1 MTKGCF
7 HWPEGLW
14 RKNEMVKQFNGF
26 QLDWDQRELIRNG
39 EAVPV
44 EPKSLELIHFLI
56 ENRHRTVGKDEIAE
70 AVWPD
75 RVISDSVISQTVRKA
90 RKALDDDG
98 ETQHTIATVRGFG
111 FRFVAPTE
119 DAPGPGQ
126 RAAPSRPAWQV
137 PAIAA
142 AILLVAIAAFLLR
155 PPPASAPEI
164 ISIALI
170 AESDV
175 APEDLP
181 EWLSDSV
188 AEILRSSLAIS
199 DNLILVPAAAIA
211 AQRELSASDE
221 ILHGRL
227 REHLGVDWIVTGNL
241 KKTNSGWRMELQLD
255 ERGSDPKVLTLRS
268 DEVMPLLLA
277 SGRRLVT
284 ELDGRPMVTDPLLD
298 DPWLNETFHRGV
310 HAARRGDPAHSLTLF
325 EAVLDHAPD
334 FDRARYEWAVAK
346 RQSGQV
352 EEGMEVL
359 EELLTAEHLSDPRLR
374 RMAANALGITLWHQ
388 GRLNEAAEYFAI
400 FAREAELAGHVLD
413 HAHGELNRGMVA
425 SSLGQFK
432 QAETHLID
440 AMARFTQQGYQ
451 PGRAL
456 TANSLGVLAW
466 QRGLVDD
473 SELWHRE
480 ALGTRLGLG
489 NQRDIAQSL
498 FNLGTIAASRLD
510 WDESERLFEQA
521 RMIHQSLGNHERV
534 TRILINQG
542 QNRALNGRLASGRQR
557 LLEGLS
563 AAEQAGALSL
573 KADATYRLGMV
584 ALLEDQPKVA
594 LEWFDRT
601 LVGLKIVENPGL
613 ALSTRLGRVRALR
626 LGGES
631 TNADQA
637 LAGILAEYEDAEEL
651 PSELRLEKA
660 RMLMANDENPAA
672 IEQLEDIFDSQRA
685 SRNLHRQV
693 MVGKLLVEAHLSQG
707 DIDAAQAVI
716 QSLPDRVLMEG
727 VMLDLQAR
735 IAWETEQW
743 TMALETKQRARER
756 LDERW
761 SVHQEARLREWQE
774 HAGTLVAETQP

>member
-1 MTKGCF
+1 MK
-7 HWPEGLW
+7 E
-14 RKNEMVKQFNGF
+14 FNGF
-26 QLDWDQRELIRNG
+26 RIDWDQRELTRNG
-39 EAVPV
+39 KVVPV
-44 EPKSLELIHFLI
+44 EPKTLEFIHFLI
-56 ENRHRTVGKDEIAE
+56 QNRHRTLSKDEIAK

-111 FRFVAPTE
+111 FRFVAPI
-119 DAPGPGQ
+119 DDVPGPGQ

-241 KKTNSGWRMELQLD
+241 KTADSGWLMELQLD
-255 ERGSDPKVLTLRS
+255 ERGADPKVLTLRS

-284 ELDGRPMVTDPLLD
+284 ELDGRPVVTDPLLD

-352 EEGMEVL
+352 EEGMAVL

-388 GRLNEAAEYFAI
+388 GRLSEAAEYFAI

-413 HAHGELNRGMVA
+413 HAYGELNQGMVA
-425 SSLGQFK
+425 SSLGQFE
-432 QAETHLID
+432 QAETHLIE

-451 PGRAL
+451 PGRAM
-456 TANSLGVLAW
+456 TANSLGALAW
-466 QRGLVDD
+466 RRGLVDD

-480 ALGTRLGLG
+480 ALDIRLGLG

-510 WDESERLFEQA
+510 WNESERLFEQA
-521 RMIHQSLGNHERV
+521 RMIHQSLGNQEQV
-534 TRILINQG
+534 IRILINQG
-542 QNRALNGRLASGRQR
+542 QNRAMNGRLASGRQR
-557 LLEGLS
+557 LLEGLRT
-563 AAEQAGALSL
+563 AEEMGALSL
-573 KADATYRLGMV
+573 EVDATYRLGMV
-584 ALLEDQPKVA
+584 ALLQNRPDVA

-601 LVGLKIVENPGL
+601 LVGLGIVENPAL
-613 ALSTRLGRVRALR
+613 ALSTRLGRVRALQASDDTAAA
-626 LGGES
+626 EW
-631 TNADQA
+631 A
-637 LAGILAEYEDAEEL
+637 LAEILAEYEDVEEL

-660 RMLMANDENPAA
+660 RMLMDNNEIPAA
-672 IEQLEDIFDSQRA
+672 IEHLEYVFDSQRA
-685 SRNLHRQV
+685 SRSLRRLV
-693 MVGKLLVEAHLSQG
+693 MVGKLLVEAHLGHDDVDS
-707 DIDAAQAVI
+707 AQAVI
-716 QSLPDRVLMEG
+716 DSLPERVREEG
-727 VMLDLQAR
+727 AILDLRAR
-735 IAWETEQW
+735 IAWENEQW
-743 TMALETKQRARER
+743 ALALETKQRARER

-761 SVHQEARLREWQE
+761 STNQEARLREWQE
-774 HAGTLVAETQP
+774 FAGSRLADHPP